1 MMFVLGIVVKFQFSI
16 VKFPLDHINFPL
28 PPYNLLAVVE
38 KSSKNWLFSHQ
49 GLILAIISFSQNIS
63 LTDHFTL

>member
-1 MMFVLGIVVKFQFSI
+1 MMFVGIVVKFQFSI
-16 VKFPLDHINFPL
+16 FKFLLDHMNFPL
-28 PPYNLLAVVE
+28 LPYNLLAVME

>member
-1 MMFVLGIVVKFQFSI
+1 MMFVGIVVKFQFSI
-16 VKFPLDHINFPL
+16 FKFLLDHMNFPL
-28 PPYNLLAVVE
+28 LPYNLLAVME

-49 GLILAIISFSQNIS
+49 GLILAIMSFSQNIS